1 MVVPAAS
8 SACAPAFRAQ
18 APSGPPARPRAPGSR
33 RGRAVPVPFGGRPL
47 RAIRGR
53 RLVVVRASADEP
65 RRDSGDSG
73 DSAPPPAGA
82 YAGWWTR
89 ADAAAAL
96 AVAAERDGDDDAVRL
111 EDASRALS
119 PPAAPW
125 LELLELSA
133 TFGAAGGGLA
143 ALLLQETAL
152 VALVAA
158 LPLVAYGARAKRDA
172 LARRFAAEA
181 ILEAR
186 EETECAVKKAAA
198 LGFATNVAS
207 TAATEAV
214 RLGSAQ
220 TSNAVEAAVNKGVF
234 AIKRDL
240 VVLEGSVG
248 EKVARGA
255 EKDAE
260 RVTNSIDALSR
271 SVASASASALR
282 AAKESGSVA
291 GMLAKD
297 VAASRVDA
305 REQFELLAG
314 LFAESAE
321 NAELKNGDA
330 RDDVLTELGV
340 LSETLS
346 RLEKSLEKSESEERD
361 ERLVRDDGVTDD
373 VERDGSEKSSAEK
386 EKRVR
391 DSAESLE
398 ALSRAASAAKAAAV
412 AAERAAA
419 AAEKASS
426 LSASA
431 SSRDDSSQLTP
442 VVAKLDAEQW
452 ALLGARLTQLET
464 AAAAAAAEAAAEA
477 GRAVGRVRA
486 GVREDIRGASDALA
500 AAAEAA
506 GTRAEGSEPP
516 PAPSAFPPV
525 FSPLEVEPRRVSDRA
540 VSPARRA
547 GPKRDDPRSA
557 RARPGAERRDERV
570 ERGDQ
575 ADAFP
580 SDFSNGLP
588 FEFAERVAVPAAEAA
603 SASAFGRIAAE
614 AALREDAETETRDG
628 LPPINAAVGLTKEA
642 AFENMQALLR
652 EKSVAKKKA
661 APRTKNTDDA
671 NARAAVDAKASAGPK
686 NENETPIDTANEND
700 SNEDVTSEKSDWSA
714 RPVRVSLSVGPDGR
728 VVATLATR
736 AGEVFPGE
744 KKNRSEAATTTDAD
758 ADADADATAV
768 KSVSARSQLDEGLA
782 SLRAARV
789 AARDAGSNP
798 SRMLEA
804 DADAAAAIAALET
817 AAETFGGLVE
827 ASLSDAS
834 SEDEASSDASSSD
847 ASSSNAVSS
856 LIAGEAA
863 ARGNL
868 GNALLARGR
877 LQVRLS
883 SMAASQERRAAAS
896 GVRAGAEGAAA
907 FHAEIAEECLVL
919 AGRAFRKALALS
931 SSRLDD
937 EEARGTDGGVTRLQ
951 KTNRGAARALTGWGA
966 ALALRGSVV
975 LQSAKNASSARA
987 FAVSASEA
995 ASLAAAASEKYRAAL
1010 ELDEDET
1017 ETSTSESATKTDV
1030 SNGCFTASARARLFV
1045 DWGDALR
1052 LAASASADA
1061 LAASS
1066 APGFEPGAPGEA
1078 FFFDTQRL
1086 PPPGECWARAEA
1098 CYREAERWDDEGCGS
1113 DARRGLRAC
1122 EDAFR

>member
-1 MVVPAAS
+1 
-8 SACAPAFRAQ
+8 
-18 APSGPPARPRAPGSR
+18 
-33 RGRAVPVPFGGRPL
+33 
-47 RAIRGR
+47 
-53 RLVVVRASADEP
+53 
-65 RRDSGDSG
+65 
-73 DSAPPPAGA
+73 
-82 YAGWWTR
+82 
-89 ADAAAAL
+89 
-96 AVAAERDGDDDAVRL
+96 
-111 EDASRALS
+111 
-119 PPAAPW
+119 
-125 LELLELSA
+125 
-133 TFGAAGGGLA
+133 
-143 ALLLQETAL
+143 
-152 VALVAA
+152 
-158 LPLVAYGARAKRDA
+158 
-172 LARRFAAEA
+172 
-181 ILEAR
+181 
-186 EETECAVKKAAA
+186 
-198 LGFATNVAS
+198 
-207 TAATEAV
+207 
-214 RLGSAQ
+214 
-220 TSNAVEAAVNKGVF
+220 
-234 AIKRDL
+234 
-240 VVLEGSVG
+240 
-248 EKVARGA
+248 
-255 EKDAE
+255 
-260 RVTNSIDALSR
+260 
-271 SVASASASALR
+271 
-282 AAKESGSVA
+282 
-291 GMLAKD
+291 MLAKD

-321 NAELKNGDA
+321 SAELKNGDA

-426 LSASA
+426 LSAS
-431 SSRDDSSQLTP
+431 SRDDSERQLTP

-486 GVREDIRGASDALA
+486 GVREDISGASDALA

-525 FSPLEVEPRRVSDRA
+525 EPLEFEPRRVSDRA
-540 VSPARRA
+540 VSPTRRG
-547 GPKRDDPRSA
+547 GPKRDDPRRA

-652 EKSVAKKKA
+652 EKSVAKKKT
-661 APRTKNTDDA
+661 APRTKNADDA

-736 AGEVFPGE
+736 AGEVFPDE

-817 AAETFGGLVE
+817 AAETFAVFVE

-847 ASSSNAVSS
+847 ASSSDAVSS

-931 SSRLDD
+931 SSRDD
-937 EEARGTDGGVTRLQ
+937 EKEARGTDGGMRRLQ

-1017 ETSTSESATKTDV
+1017 STSDV
-1030 SNGCFTASARARLFV
+1030 GDEIGCFKRMFHRVRSRAFVCGLGRRVASRRFRLRGRAGGVFRSRVRAWGSWGGVLFRHTEAAPAGRVLGARGGVL
-1045 DWGDALR
+1045 
-1052 LAASASADA
+1052 
-1061 LAASS
+1061 
-1066 APGFEPGAPGEA
+1066 PGGG
-1078 FFFDTQRL
+1078 TVGRR
-1086 PPPGECWARAEA
+1086 GVRVRRAEGLT
-1098 CYREAERWDDEGCGS
+1098 RV
-1113 DARRGLRAC
+1113 RRRVSVVLFCQHPLGRL
-1122 EDAFR
+1122 

>member
-1 MVVPAAS
+1 M
-8 SACAPAFRAQ
+8 
-18 APSGPPARPRAPGSR
+18 
-33 RGRAVPVPFGGRPL
+33 
-47 RAIRGR
+47 
-53 RLVVVRASADEP
+53 VVRASADEP

-143 ALLLQETAL
+143 AILLQETAL

-198 LGFATNVAS
+198 LGLASNVAS

-214 RLGSAQ
+214 RLASLQ
-220 TSNAVEAAVNKGVF
+220 TSTAVDAAVNKGVF

-240 VVLEGSVG
+240 VVLEGSVA
-248 EKVARGA
+248 EKVARGSD
-255 EKDAE
+255 KDAD
-260 RVTNSIDALSR
+260 RVTNAIDALSR

-321 NAELKNGDA
+321 SVEKKNGES

-346 RLEKSLEKSESEERD
+346 RLERSLEKSEERD
-361 ERLVRDDGVTDD
+361 D
-373 VERDGSEKSSAEK
+373 VPSVSVIEESSAEK
-386 EKRVR
+386 EKEKRVTA
-391 DSAESLE
+391 AESLE

-419 AAEKASS
+419 AAEKASF
-426 LSASA
+426 LSAEKV
-431 SSRDDSSQLTP
+431 SRDDSGQLTP

-516 PAPSAFPPV
+516 NAASAFPPV
-525 FSPLEVEPRRVSDRA
+525 FSPLEVEPQRVFDRS
-540 VSPARRA
+540 VSPARRG
-547 GPKRDDPRSA
+547 GPKRDDPRGA
-557 RARPGAERRDERV
+557 RREARPGAERRGERKRI
-570 ERGDQ
+570 ERGEE
-575 ADAFP
+575 ADAFSFS
-580 SDFSNGLP
+580 SDFSGGLP

-614 AALREDAETETRDG
+614 AALREDAETGTRDG

-652 EKSVAKKKA
+652 EKSVLAKNTK
-661 APRTKNTDDA
+661 APREKKTTDDA
-671 NARAAVDAKASAGPK
+671 NASSEKSGVNENE
-686 NENETPIDTANEND
+686 NENETPIDVDVANEDTSANENE
-700 SNEDVTSEKSDWSA
+700 NENVTSETSDWSA
-714 RPVRVSLSVGPDGR
+714 RPVRVSLSTGPDGR
-728 VVATLATR
+728 VAATLATR
-736 AGEVFPGE
+736 QGELFPDD
-744 KKNRSEAATTTDAD
+744 KKNGSEATTTDAD
-758 ADADADATAV
+758 ADATAV
-768 KSVSARSQLDEGLA
+768 EDRVSSVSARSRLDEGLA

-817 AAETFGGLVE
+817 AAETFAGLVE
-827 ASLSDAS
+827 ASLLDAS
-834 SEDEASSDASSSD
+834 PEDEASPEASSSDASSSD
-847 ASSSNAVSS
+847 ASSSDAVSS

-931 SSRLDD
+931 SSPDDD
-937 EEARGTDGGVTRLQ
+937 EETRRTDGGMKKTRAR
-951 KTNRGAARALTGWGA
+951 KKKSRGAARALTGWGA

-975 LQSAKNASSARA
+975 LESAKNASSARA

-995 ASLAAAASEKYRAAL
+995 AALAAAASEKYRAAL

-1017 ETSTSESATKTDV
+1017 FTSAASATKSSSD
-1030 SNGCFTASARARLFV
+1030 GCFTAETRARAFV

-1052 LAASASADA
+1052 LAASASAEA

-1066 APGFEPGAPGEA
+1066 GAGFEAERGEA
-1078 FFFDTQRL
+1078 FFFDAARL

-1098 CYREAERWDDEGCGS
+1098 CYREAARWDDEGCGE
-1113 DARRGLRAC
+1113 DARRGLRSC

>member
-1 MVVPAAS
+1 
-8 SACAPAFRAQ
+8 
-18 APSGPPARPRAPGSR
+18 
-33 RGRAVPVPFGGRPL
+33 
-47 RAIRGR
+47 
-53 RLVVVRASADEP
+53 
-65 RRDSGDSG
+65 
-73 DSAPPPAGA
+73 
-82 YAGWWTR
+82 
-89 ADAAAAL
+89 
-96 AVAAERDGDDDAVRL
+96 
-111 EDASRALS
+111 
-119 PPAAPW
+119 
-125 LELLELSA
+125 
-133 TFGAAGGGLA
+133 
-143 ALLLQETAL
+143 
-152 VALVAA
+152 
-158 LPLVAYGARAKRDA
+158 
-172 LARRFAAEA
+172 
-181 ILEAR
+181 
-186 EETECAVKKAAA
+186 
-198 LGFATNVAS
+198 
-207 TAATEAV
+207 
-214 RLGSAQ
+214 
-220 TSNAVEAAVNKGVF
+220 
-234 AIKRDL
+234 
-240 VVLEGSVG
+240 
-248 EKVARGA
+248 
-255 EKDAE
+255 
-260 RVTNSIDALSR
+260 
-271 SVASASASALR
+271 
-282 AAKESGSVA
+282 
-291 GMLAKD
+291 
-297 VAASRVDA
+297 
-305 REQFELLAG
+305 
-314 LFAESAE
+314 
-321 NAELKNGDA
+321 
-330 RDDVLTELGV
+330 
-340 LSETLS
+340 
-346 RLEKSLEKSESEERD
+346 
-361 ERLVRDDGVTDD
+361 
-373 VERDGSEKSSAEK
+373 
-386 EKRVR
+386 
-391 DSAESLE
+391 
-398 ALSRAASAAKAAAV
+398 
-412 AAERAAA
+412 
-419 AAEKASS
+419 
-426 LSASA
+426 
-431 SSRDDSSQLTP
+431 
-442 VVAKLDAEQW
+442 
-452 ALLGARLTQLET
+452 
-464 AAAAAAAEAAAEA
+464 
-477 GRAVGRVRA
+477 
-486 GVREDIRGASDALA
+486 
-500 AAAEAA
+500 
-506 GTRAEGSEPP
+506 
-516 PAPSAFPPV
+516 
-525 FSPLEVEPRRVSDRA
+525 
-540 VSPARRA
+540 
-547 GPKRDDPRSA
+547 
-557 RARPGAERRDERV
+557 
-570 ERGDQ
+570 
-575 ADAFP
+575 
-580 SDFSNGLP
+580 
-588 FEFAERVAVPAAEAA
+588 VPAAEAA

-652 EKSVAKKKA
+652 EKSVAKKKT
-661 APRTKNTDDA
+661 APRTKNADDA
-671 NARAAVDAKASAGPK
+671 NARAAVDAKASTGPK

-700 SNEDVTSEKSDWSA
+700 SNEDVSSEKSDWSA

-736 AGEVFPGE
+736 EGEVFPDA
-744 KKNRSEAATTTDAD
+744 KKNRSEAAATTDAD

-817 AAETFGGLVE
+817 AAETFAGLVE

-847 ASSSNAVSS
+847 ASSSDAVSS

-931 SSRLDD
+931 SSRDD
-937 EEARGTDGGVTRLQ
+937 EKEARGTDGGMRRLQ
-951 KTNRGAARALTGWGA
+951 KTSRGAARALTGWGA

-995 ASLAAAASEKYRAAL
+995 AALAAAASEKYRAAL

-1017 ETSTSESATKTDV
+1017 STSDAATKSDV

>member
-198 LGFATNVAS
+198 LGLATNVAS

-214 RLGSAQ
+214 RLGSSQ

-260 RVTNSIDALSR
+260 RFANSIDALSR

-373 VERDGSEKSSAEK
+373 VSSGSEKPSAEK

-426 LSASA
+426 LSAS
-431 SSRDDSSQLTP
+431 SRDDSERQLTP

-525 FSPLEVEPRRVSDRA
+525 EPLEVEPRRVSDRA
-540 VSPARRA
+540 VSPARRG
-547 GPKRDDPRSA
+547 GPKRDDPRGA
-557 RARPGAERRDERV
+557 RARPGAERRDERI
-570 ERGDQ
+570 ERGEQ

-580 SDFSNGLP
+580 SDFSRGLP

-652 EKSVAKKKA
+652 EKSGAKKKT
-661 APRTKNTDDA
+661 APRIKNADDA

-700 SNEDVTSEKSDWSA
+700 SNEDVSSEKSDWSA

-736 AGEVFPGE
+736 AGEFFPDE

-758 ADADADATAV
+758 ADADADANAV
-768 KSVSARSQLDEGLA
+768 QNVSARSQLDEGLA

-817 AAETFGGLVE
+817 AAETFAGLVE

-834 SEDEASSDASSSD
+834 PEDEASSDASSSETSFTD
-847 ASSSNAVSS
+847 AVSS

-883 SMAASQERRAAAS
+883 SLAASQERRAAAS

-919 AGRAFRKALALS
+919 AGRAFRNALALS
-931 SSRLDD
+931 SSRLD
-937 EEARGTDGGVTRLQ
+937 EKEARGTDGGVTRLQ

-975 LQSAKNASSARA
+975 LQSAKNARSSPRA

-1017 ETSTSESATKTDV
+1017 ETSTSESATITFSS
-1030 SNGCFTASARARLFV
+1030 SNDGCFTNSARARLFV

-1061 LAASS
+1061 LFASS
-1066 APGFEPGAPGEA
+1066 APGFEPEAPGEA

>member
-1 MVVPAAS
+1 M
-8 SACAPAFRAQ
+8 
-18 APSGPPARPRAPGSR
+18 
-33 RGRAVPVPFGGRPL
+33 
-47 RAIRGR
+47 
-53 RLVVVRASADEP
+53 VVRASADEP

-186 EETECAVKKAAA
+186 EETECAVKKAVA

-214 RLGSAQ
+214 RLGSSQ
-220 TSNAVEAAVNKGVF
+220 TLPAVEAAVNKGVF

-240 VVLEGSVG
+240 VVLEGSVT

-260 RVTNSIDALSR
+260 RFANSIDALSR

-321 NAELKNGDA
+321 NAEAKNGDA

-361 ERLVRDDGVTDD
+361 ERAVRDDGSTDD
-373 VERDGSEKSSAEK
+373 VSSGSEKSSAEK

-426 LSASA
+426 LSAS
-431 SSRDDSSQLTP
+431 SRDESERQLTP

-525 FSPLEVEPRRVSDRA
+525 EPLEVEPRRVSDRA
-540 VSPARRA
+540 VSPARRG
-547 GPKRDDPRSA
+547 GPKRDDPRGA

-580 SDFSNGLP
+580 SDFSRGLP

-614 AALREDAETETRDG
+614 AALREDAETDTRDG

-652 EKSVAKKKA
+652 EKSVAKKKT
-661 APRTKNTDDA
+661 APRTKNADDA
-671 NARAAVDAKASAGPK
+671 NARAAVDAKASTGPK

-714 RPVRVSLSVGPDGR
+714 RPVRVSLSPGPDGR

-736 AGEVFPGE
+736 AGEVFPDA
-744 KKNRSEAATTTDAD
+744 KKNRSEAVTTTTDAD
-758 ADADADATAV
+758 ADVDADATAV

-817 AAETFGGLVE
+817 AAETFAGLVE

-834 SEDEASSDASSSD
+834 PEDEASSDASSSD
-847 ASSSNAVSS
+847 ASSSDAVSS

-931 SSRLDD
+931 SSRDDD
-937 EEARGTDGGVTRLQ
+937 EEARVTDGGMRRLQ
-951 KTNRGAARALTGWGA
+951 KTSRGAARALTGWGA

-975 LQSAKNASSARA
+975 LQSAKNARPSARA

-1017 ETSTSESATKTDV
+1017 ETSKSESATKSDV

-1066 APGFEPGAPGEA
+1066 APGFEPEAPEEA

>member
-1 MVVPAAS
+1 M
-8 SACAPAFRAQ
+8 
-18 APSGPPARPRAPGSR
+18 
-33 RGRAVPVPFGGRPL
+33 
-47 RAIRGR
+47 
-53 RLVVVRASADEP
+53 VVRASADEP

-143 ALLLQETAL
+143 AILLQETAL

-198 LGFATNVAS
+198 LGLASNVAS

-214 RLGSAQ
+214 RLASLQ
-220 TSNAVEAAVNKGVF
+220 TSTAVDAAVNKGVF

-240 VVLEGSVG
+240 VVLEGSVA
-248 EKVARGA
+248 EKVARGSD
-255 EKDAE
+255 KDAD

-321 NAELKNGDA
+321 SVEKKNGES

-346 RLEKSLEKSESEERD
+346 RLERSLEKSEERD
-361 ERLVRDDGVTDD
+361 D
-373 VERDGSEKSSAEK
+373 VSSVSVIEESSAEK
-386 EKRVR
+386 EKEKRVTA
-391 DSAESLE
+391 AESLE

-419 AAEKASS
+419 AAEKASF
-426 LSASA
+426 LSA
-431 SSRDDSSQLTP
+431 SSRDDSGQLTP

-516 PAPSAFPPV
+516 NAASAFPPV
-525 FSPLEVEPRRVSDRA
+525 FSPLEVEPQRVSDRS
-540 VSPARRA
+540 VSPARRG
-547 GPKRDDPRSA
+547 GPKRDDPRGA
-557 RARPGAERRDERV
+557 RREARPGAERRGERKRI
-570 ERGDQ
+570 ERGEE
-575 ADAFP
+575 ADAFSFS
-580 SDFSNGLP
+580 SDFSGSLP

-614 AALREDAETETRDG
+614 AALREDAETGTRDG

-652 EKSVAKKKA
+652 EKSVAKNTK
-661 APRTKNTDDA
+661 APREKKTDDA
-671 NARAAVDAKASAGPK
+671 NAYSEKSDE
-686 NENETPIDTANEND
+686 NENETPIDVANED
-700 SNEDVTSEKSDWSA
+700 TSNESVTSEKSDWSA
-714 RPVRVSLSVGPDGR
+714 RPVRVSLSTGPDGR

-736 AGEVFPGE
+736 EGELFPDE
-744 KKNRSEAATTTDAD
+744 KKNGSEATTTDAD

-768 KSVSARSQLDEGLA
+768 KSVSSVSARSRLDEGLA

-817 AAETFGGLVE
+817 AAETFAGLVE
-827 ASLSDAS
+827 ASLLDAAIG
-834 SEDEASSDASSSD
+834 DEASPEASSSD
-847 ASSSNAVSS
+847 ASSSETASS

-931 SSRLDD
+931 SSRDDD
-937 EEARGTDGGVTRLQ
+937 EEARRTDGQMTRAR
-951 KTNRGAARALTGWGA
+951 KSRGAARALTGWGA

-975 LQSAKNASSARA
+975 LESAKNASSARA

-995 ASLAAAASEKYRAAL
+995 AALAAAASEKYRAAL

-1017 ETSTSESATKTDV
+1017 FTSAASATKSSSD
-1030 SNGCFTASARARLFV
+1030 GCFTAETRARAFV

-1066 APGFEPGAPGEA
+1066 GAGFEAERGEA
-1078 FFFDTQRL
+1078 FFFDAARL

-1098 CYREAERWDDEGCGS
+1098 CYREAARWDDEGCGE

>member
-1 MVVPAAS
+1 M
-8 SACAPAFRAQ
+8 
-18 APSGPPARPRAPGSR
+18 
-33 RGRAVPVPFGGRPL
+33 
-47 RAIRGR
+47 
-53 RLVVVRASADEP
+53 VVRASADEP

-186 EETECAVKKAAA
+186 EETECAVKKAVA

-214 RLGSAQ
+214 RLGSSQ
-220 TSNAVEAAVNKGVF
+220 TLPAVEAAVNKGVF

-240 VVLEGSVG
+240 VVLEGSVT

-260 RVTNSIDALSR
+260 RFANSIDALSR

-321 NAELKNGDA
+321 NAEAKNGDA

-361 ERLVRDDGVTDD
+361 ERAVRDDGSTDD
-373 VERDGSEKSSAEK
+373 VSSGSEKSSAEK

-426 LSASA
+426 LSAS
-431 SSRDDSSQLTP
+431 SRDESERQLTP

-525 FSPLEVEPRRVSDRA
+525 EPLEVEPRRVSDRA
-540 VSPARRA
+540 VSPARRG
-547 GPKRDDPRSA
+547 GPKRDDPRGA

-652 EKSVAKKKA
+652 EKSVAKKKT
-661 APRTKNTDDA
+661 APRTKNADDA
-671 NARAAVDAKASAGPK
+671 NAKASAGPK

-736 AGEVFPGE
+736 EGEVFPDA
-744 KKNRSEAATTTDAD
+744 KKNRSEAAATTDAD

-817 AAETFGGLVE
+817 AAETFAGLVE

-847 ASSSNAVSS
+847 ASSSDAVSS

-931 SSRLDD
+931 SSRDDD
-937 EEARGTDGGVTRLQ
+937 EEARVTDGGMRRLQ
-951 KTNRGAARALTGWGA
+951 KTSRGAARALTGWGA

-1017 ETSTSESATKTDV
+1017 STSDAATKSDV

-1066 APGFEPGAPGEA
+1066 APGFEPEAPGEA